1 MQWLKLLGAAAT
13 LALSTTA
20 AMAADP
26 APGTYINEGGFGVLE
41 ISRAADGTL
50 GFGIEELGANGHTC
64 SLGGD
69 IRDGRAELA
78 TMENESCRLTFRADK
93 AGVHVEQ
100 HADDQERCRYFCGA
114 RAYFGGLYLRPPSGC
129 APAEVAATRKRFKQ
143 LYDQR
148 KHAEAAAQLDS
159 LLPRCERVLMDIDRG
174 WIESDLALTRHKL
187 GDDAGC
193 RAILAGRNELAAM
206 SDEEIVEN
214 YPPVEG
220 ELYGR
225 LAGAVRTN
233 LKLCA
238 QPTD

>member
-1 MQWLKLLGAAAT
+1 MQWHKLLGVAAT

-20 AMAADP
+20 AVAADP

-41 ISRAADGTL
+41 ISRAADGAL
-50 GFGIEELGANGHTC
+50 SFGIEEMGANAHTC

-69 IRDGRAELA
+69 IRDGRSELP
-78 TMENESCRLTFRADK
+78 TMEDESCRLEFRADK

-100 HADDQERCRYFCGA
+100 HADDGERCRYFCGA
-114 RAYFGGLYLRPPSGC
+114 RASFGGLYLRPPAGC
-129 APAEVAATRKRFKQ
+129 TPSEVAATRKRFKQ

-159 LLPRCERVLMDIDRG
+159 LLPRCERVLTDVDRG
-174 WIESDLALTRHKL
+174 WIESDLAITRHKL

-193 RAILAGRNELAAM
+193 RAVLAGRAALAAM
-206 SDEEIVEN
+206 SDEEIVDN

-225 LAGAVRTN
+225 LARAVRTN
-233 LKLCA
+233 MKLCA
-238 QPTD
+238 QPAD

>member
-1 MQWLKLLGAAAT
+1 MTAT
-13 LALSTTA
+13 VALALLAGSSV
-20 AMAADP
+20 AADP

-50 GFGIEELGANGHTC
+50 GFGIEELGANAHTC
-64 SLGGD
+64 SLGGE
-69 IRDGRAELA
+69 IRDGKAELA
-78 TMENESCRLTFRADK
+78 TMENESCRLTFRVDK

-100 HADDQERCRYFCGA
+100 NADDQERCRHFCGA
-114 RAYFGGLYLRPPSGC
+114 RAYFGGLYLRPPAGC

-159 LLPRCERVLMDIDRG
+159 LLPRCERVIMDIDRG
-174 WIESDLALTRHKL
+174 WIESDLAITRHKL

-193 RAILAGRNELAAM
+193 RAALAGRTELAAM
-206 SDEEIVEN
+206 SDEEIVES

-238 QPTD
+238 ERAQPGG

>member
-1 MQWLKLLGAAAT
+1 MPWRKLLAGAAT
-13 LALSTTA
+13 LAFSTA
-20 AMAADP
+20 VAVAADP
-26 APGTYINEGGFGVLE
+26 APGIYVNEGGFGVLE
-41 ISRAADGTL
+41 ISRAASGAL
-50 GFGIEELGANGHTC
+50 SFGIEEMGANAHTC
-64 SLGGD
+64 SLGGE
-69 IRDGRAELA
+69 IRDGRSELP
-78 TMENESCRLTFRADK
+78 TMENESCRLEFRADK

-114 RAYFGGLYLRPPSGC
+114 RASFGGLYLRPPAGC
-129 APAEVAATRKRFKQ
+129 MPAEVAATRKRFKQ

-193 RAILAGRNELAAM
+193 RAALAGRAELAAM
-206 SDEEIVEN
+206 SDEEIVDN

-233 LKLCA
+233 LKLCS
-238 QPTD
+238 PR